1 MRGTR
6 AAGAVDNESAQIL
19 VARPLH
25 VGFTLNSDTP
35 YLGSGLD
42 LRKGGPLVIE
52 LPAVPLVG
60 LLDDHY
66 HRWLVDLGP
75 RGGKVLLLPA
85 GHEGEL
91 PPESEG
97 YEVVRSDTWQVL
109 CALPLSEDADAA
121 NRLLAVGGGRCGD
134 GGGVVPGRFRSG
146 RRGPPPPSAGQDR
159 TGQDDSDDGSASVAE
174 AVALGSPHPT
184 WRGRRTG
191 VVRWPGVNG
200 GGCRASQLEVVPH
213 PGSSGLGSPAWLSP
227 PS

>member
-35 YLGSGLD
+35 YPGSGLD

-66 HRWLVDLGP
+66 HRWLVDLGLPGRNGP

-109 CALPLSEDADAA
+109 RALPLSGDADAA
-121 NRLLAVGGGRCGD
+121 NRLLAVDDGRCGD

-159 TGQDDSDDGSASVAE
+159 TIPTTGQLPSPRRWRWAHRTL
-174 AVALGSPHPT
+174 LGA
-184 WRGRRTG
+184 G
-191 VVRWPGVNG
+191 VVPEWCDGRVPTAVDVAQVNSRS
-200 GGCRASQLEVVPH
+200 CHTLAVRV
-213 PGSSGLGSPAWLSP
+213 
-227 PS
+227 